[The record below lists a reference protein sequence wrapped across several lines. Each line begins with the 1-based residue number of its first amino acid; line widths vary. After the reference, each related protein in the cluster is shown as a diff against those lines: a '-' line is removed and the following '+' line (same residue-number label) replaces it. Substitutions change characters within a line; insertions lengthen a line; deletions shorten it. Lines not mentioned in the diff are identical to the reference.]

1 MKAILIL
8 GCALAFS
15 AAHST
20 ANALP
25 DHDIIIVDNHH
36 SPTEMLKMDY
46 EVTIGSLKLNGLESV
61 TVESS
66 ADLLSDVCTITLPGA
81 QYNKAYD
88 IEGKIKRGDA
98 VSVKLGYNGQL
109 HQEFSGYLKSIHPNT
124 PMKLECEDSAYLFRK
139 SITDKQFKKTTAVD
153 VLQYVVEQ
161 VNKQLSEKKI
171 TLKTD
176 LKGMQFDSFTI
187 VRSNGYQVLE
197 KLKQETGLGIY
208 CRGDELHCHL
218 LYTEKRGEVAYDF
231 AKNVEDSDDLEYV
244 KAADKVVQ
252 VKVIGRTKKGANVEA
267 TAGEAGGDVRTY
279 QRPTIS
285 DKATLGKIADQ
296 ELKKLSFDGY
306 KGAVKGWLMPVVEIG
321 YSAKLVDKE
330 YPERQGSYYVNA
342 VKTEFSKSGGCRTVT
357 LGVKVSV

>member
-1 MKAILIL
+1 MKALLIV
-8 GCALAFS
+8 GCAMALAS
-15 AAHST
+15 AQSIA
-20 ANALP
+20 ANLP
-25 DHDIIIVDNHH
+25 DHDIIIVDKTT
-36 SPTEMLKMDY
+36 PPIDMLKMDF
-46 EVTIGSLKLNGLESV
+46 EVTIGSLKLKGLESV

-66 ADLLSDVCTITLPGA
+66 ADLLSDICSITLPGA

-88 IEGKIKRGDA
+88 IEGKIKRGDT

-139 SITDKQFKKTTAVD
+139 SIADKQFKKTTAVD
-153 VLQYVVEQ
+153 VLKYVVDQ
-161 VNKQLSEKKI
+161 VNKQNSKQIKLV
-171 TLKTD
+171 TD
-176 LKGMQFDSFTI
+176 LSGMQFDSFTI

-208 CRGDELHCHL
+208 CRGNELHCHL
-218 LYTEKRGEVAYDF
+218 LYTEKRGAVTYDF
-231 AKNVEDSDDLEYV
+231 AKNIEDTDDLEYV
-244 KAADKVVQ
+244 RAADKVVQ

-306 KGAVKGWLMPVVEIG
+306 KGAVKGWLIPVCEIG
-321 YSAKLVDKE
+321 YSAKLIDTE

-342 VKTEFSKSGGCRTVT
+342 VKTEFSKSGGVRTVT